1 MSMNKVAIFGKKDS
15 IAKYDLTDNKPVWV
29 GELPK
34 GQIPHVIAQ
43 YENYILVFSWAWFG
57 SKMIHCFQE
66 DSGDSLWSHYQE
78 TLHSSMVPFLP
89 HTFQNHMYYLA
100 SSKEVAKLSWKTGKI
115 VFRKRFK
122 KSIFNQYG
130 LGIINDDVIL
140 LSKKDVLIVN
150 KETGEVKPYPEISKK
165 LNLKEITAALGNGIS
180 FMSLISLTH
189 PQASDGGVYGG
200 DSGGGGGDGGS

>member
-1 MSMNKVAIFGKKDS
+1 MNKIAIFGKKES
-15 IAKYDLTDNKPVWV
+15 IAKYDLTENRPVWV
-29 GELPK
+29 GELAK

-43 YENYILVFSWAWFG
+43 YENYILVFSWSWFG

-66 DSGDSLWSHYQE
+66 DSGDTLWSHYQE

-89 HTFQNHMYYLA
+89 HTFENHMYYLA
-100 SSKEVAKLSWKTGKI
+100 SSKEVAKLSWETGKI

-150 KETGEVKPYPEISKK
+150 KETGDVKPYPELSKK

-189 PQASDGGVYGG
+189 PQATDGGVYGG
-200 DSGGGGGDGGS
+200 DGGGGGGDGGS

>member
-1 MSMNKVAIFGKKDS
+1 MNTNKVAIFGKKES
-15 IAKYDLTDNKPVWV
+15 IAKYDLTDNKPIWV

-34 GQIPHVIAQ
+34 GQIPNVIAQ
-43 YENYILVFSWAWFG
+43 YENYILVFSWSWFG

-89 HTFQNHMYYLA
+89 HTFENHMYYLA

-150 KETGEVKPYPEISKK
+150 KETGDVKPYPEISKK

-180 FMSLISLTH
+180 FMSLISLNH
-189 PQASDGGVYGG
+189 PQASDSGVYGG
-200 DSGGGGGDGGS
+200 DGGGGGGESG

>member
-1 MSMNKVAIFGKKDS
+1 MNTNKVAIFGKKES
-15 IAKYDLTDNKPVWV
+15 IAKYDLTDNKPIWV

-34 GQIPHVIAQ
+34 GQIPNVIAQ

-89 HTFQNHMYYLA
+89 HTFENHMYYLA
-100 SSKEVAKLSWKTGKI
+100 SSKEVAKLSWRTGKI
-115 VFRKRFK
+115 IFRKRFK

-165 LNLKEITAALGNGIS
+165 LNLKEITA
-180 FMSLISLTH
+180 
-189 PQASDGGVYGG
+189 
-200 DSGGGGGDGGS
+200 

>member
-1 MSMNKVAIFGKKDS
+1 MNTNKVAIFGKKGS
-15 IAKYDLTDNKPVWV
+15 IAKYDLTDNKPIWV

-43 YENYILVFSWAWFG
+43 YENYILVFSWSWFG

-89 HTFQNHMYYLA
+89 HTFKNHMYYLA

-165 LNLKEITAALGNGIS
+165 LNLKEITTSLGNGIS

-189 PQASDGGVYGG
+189 PQATDGGVYGG
-200 DSGGGGGDGGS
+200 DAGGGGGDGGS